1 MAGRLVPCMARPI
14 TAAFQNSLLIFRRHE
29 MFLVMGTSNA
39 TCAYGASA
47 RLNAAYVL
55 VREVV
60 DAATPLLIYGI
71 HDMPYLTM
79 TPY

>member
-1 MAGRLVPCMARPI
+1 
-14 TAAFQNSLLIFRRHE
+14 